1 MVSLTGLQ
9 YLSLGAAKGLYQESQ
24 APFRQKDAVKAEFED
39 RLELSSKAKEI
50 GKKQISVSKALP
62 PFGRFHLG
70 GPEPLPFG
78 PDLNA
83 NILNRIP
90 GDGIKTP
97 AEGVQLGHHPARGLN
112 ILA

>member
-1 MVSLTGLQ
+1 MVTFSSIQTSGLASARG
-9 YLSLGAAKGLYQESQ
+9 LELGLKTAPKKPVIEAAK
-24 APFRQKDAVKAEFED
+24 AED
-39 RLELSSKAKEI
+39 QLELSPRALELSRRQSAAAKKLPAF
-50 GKKQISVSKALP
+50 GKFQ
-62 PFGRFHLG
+62 LG

-90 GDGIKTP
+90 GDGVEEPTY
-97 AEGVQLGHHPARGLN
+97 GVQLGHHPARGLN